1 MKRIQTVLFNVA
13 FIFFLFAGML
23 LDSSIAAAGV
33 CYGAVG
39 LCALGIALIERRMA

>member
-13 FIFFLFAGML
+13 FIFFMFAGML

-33 CYGAVG
+33 CYGAVA
-39 LCALGIALIERRMA
+39 LCAVGIALIERSMA